1 MNICYNTT
9 APNIGLRMN
18 EERTT
23 LKCYMNDTG
32 LLISH
37 AFDENSIVS
46 ADIYNKLLFGKLECN
61 EGMFVE
67 NVIAQMLA
75 SAGHK
80 LYFFSNYDKNVAE
93 KRMEIDFLILKD
105 KVTNRH
111 NIIPI
116 EAKSGKNYTLVS
128 MKKCINEYANYITS
142 PTVIHVS
149 DMKIEDG
156 ITYLPIYMT
165 PLL

>member
-23 LKCYMNDTG
+23 LRCYMNDTG

-75 SAGHK
+75 GWSQVI
-80 LYFFSNYDKNVAE
+80 FFQQ
-93 KRMEIDFLILKD
+93 L
-105 KVTNRH
+105 
-111 NIIPI
+111 
-116 EAKSGKNYTLVS
+116 
-128 MKKCINEYANYITS
+128 
-142 PTVIHVS
+142 
-149 DMKIEDG
+149 
-156 ITYLPIYMT
+156 
-165 PLL
+165 